1 MEVKNSILEKW
12 KDLIYA
18 AKAYWIDSVPTG
30 MDDATFDSLE
40 RKAIEEDGFY
50 VRDYVFQTFL
60 VGDRVENKYIEKI
73 KKTKVEG
80 MTMLQALRNKEAE
93 VGEKIY
99 VDLKYDGSS
108 IAI

>member
-40 RKAIEEDGFY
+40 RKAIEDTVEEVED
-50 VRDYVFQTFL
+50 D
-60 VGDRVENKYIEKI
+60 IEECDHKCCI
-73 KKTKVEG
+73 ITDE
-80 MTMLQALRNKEAE
+80 
-93 VGEKIY
+93 
-99 VDLKYDGSS
+99 DDD
-108 IAI
+108 